1 MNCEM
6 LINEFVIEKQCEFK
20 GRTYKVRDNGSVM
33 RIPIKNCKPK
43 GLDNQWSFGRK
54 NKRTGYMMYANVR
67 VHQIVATA
75 FHGAPSDSKMVIDH
89 KDTNRCNNRPENLS
103 WVTRFENVMNNP
115 ITRRKISMICGSV
128 EEFLS
133 DPSKFKLNFRAQNLA
148 WMCTVSKGEAAHCRK
163 NLERWAAED
172 KRGLLLG
179 NGISNWVFQD
189 FKEAKCCNLIAPP
202 QVDTDQ
208 RHTDVRVLDRCIDES
223 HTAECNIVQS
233 LTSTAIQED
242 WKTPCVFHQCP
253 LSVSSTPLK
262 DYLANLRLRA
272 PFCSSKYYSNFVAK
286 VAASSDGK
294 ILWVVTYN
302 PGAEKKWA
310 LAEIKMCEG
319 RFLHS
324 NLHQFFS
331 KNGVRKSFTLA
342 QGLKWTGGDSI
353 DDFC

>member
-1 MNCEM
+1 
-6 LINEFVIEKQCEFK
+6 
-20 GRTYKVRDNGSVM
+20 
-33 RIPIKNCKPK
+33 
-43 GLDNQWSFGRK
+43 
-54 NKRTGYMMYANVR
+54 
-67 VHQIVATA
+67 
-75 FHGAPSDSKMVIDH
+75 
-89 KDTNRCNNRPENLS
+89 
-103 WVTRFENVMNNP
+103 
-115 ITRRKISMICGSV
+115 
-128 EEFLS
+128 
-133 DPSKFKLNFRAQNLA
+133 
-148 WMCTVSKGEAAHCRK
+148 MCTVSKDEAAHCRK

-189 FKEAKCCNLIAPP
+189 FKEAKYCNLIAPP

-208 RHTDVRVLDRCIDES
+208 RRTDVHVLDRCIDES

-302 PGAEKKWA
+302 PESEKEWA